1 MKSIIKTSLVLGAVS
16 CFALANVA
24 GAAELEKADNGY
36 FKQKVVYHVNDLA
49 TAKAAMRN
57 VKNHLQALGNK
68 NVEIRVVTHGVGST
82 MLVEGT
88 KDPKDP
94 KGEDFSATIASL
106 SNDGVT
112 FYICKNTIRGLKIDE
127 KKIDLRAKQVPSG
140 VAEIAH
146 LQQKGFLYMKP

>member
-1 MKSIIKTSLVLGAVS
+1 
-16 CFALANVA
+16 
-24 GAAELEKADNGY
+24 
-36 FKQKVVYHVNDLA
+36 
-49 TAKAAMRN
+49 MRN

-88 KDPKDP
+88 KDA
-94 KGEDFSATIASL
+94 KGEDFTDTIASL
-106 SNDGVT
+106 SNDGVK

-146 LQQKGFLYMKP
+146 LQQQGFQYMKP

>member
-1 MKSIIKTSLVLGAVS
+1 MKLTTKSRLVLGAVS
-16 CFALANVA
+16 CLALVNVA
-24 GAAELEKADNGY
+24 GAAELEKAENGY

-88 KDPKDP
+88 KDA
-94 KGEDFSATIASL
+94 KGEGFSDTIASL
-106 SNDGVT
+106 SNDGVK

-146 LQQKGFLYMKP
+146 LQQQGFQYMKP